1 MGSCENVPKIL
12 CEYAEKT
19 IKNKAKKDNILSII
33 IFVLIY

>member
-1 MGSCENVPKIL
+1 MGSCENVPEML

-19 IKNKAKKDNILSII
+19 IKNYAKKDNIFSII